1 LEQKSQNLE
10 YILTLA
16 NVTSRG
22 KNMLMRDLNRME
34 EPSDGEEEDNQ
45 QNSSGED

>member
-1 LEQKSQNLE
+1 MQ
-10 YILTLA
+10 LA

-34 EPSDGEEEDNQ
+34 EASDEEIHE
-45 QNSSGED
+45 NSENSDTLE